1 MRLNVSAQKQLPK
14 AVKEKAGFAGEP
26 GLLLHIVVNIA
37 IAAPAIITAVVQPS
51 HLRTGG
57 LTRSPMIFLLLVSS
71 TTKTIKGGARTPFS
85 TADQNNIFTALKPA

>member
-1 MRLNVSAQKQLPK
+1 MRLSVSAQTHPLK
-14 AVKEKAGFAGEP
+14 AVKGKAGFVGGFDP
-26 GLLLHIVVNIA
+26 LHIAANIA
-37 IAAPAIITAVVQPS
+37 IAAPAMITAVVQPS